1 MTPEYPTAKD
11 VAAKELREVVASTE
25 ALLAA
30 LGNEG
35 GEAIGE
41 LRERLTAT
49 IADLKKELGGS
60 LMANARETFYKARST
75 VASVDEFVHQR
86 PWSAVIIGAG
96 VGLLA
101 GLILR
106 D

>member
-1 MTPEYPTAKD
+1 MRQENPTARD

-30 LGNEG
+30 LDNEG
-35 GEAIGE
+35 GEAIEE
-41 LRERLTAT
+41 LRERLTTT

-60 LMANARETFYKARST
+60 LLENARETLHRARDT
-75 VASVDEFVHQR
+75 AASVDEFVHQR

-96 VGLLA
+96 IGLLA